1 MKRTCQDVKIKIN
14 SLIFIRRQNPADY
27 IFLLRHL
34 LYSSS
39 NYINYVLRIII
50 RKKIQQEESK

>member
-1 MKRTCQDVKIKIN
+1 MKQTCQDVKIKIN

-34 LYSSS
+34 LYSSN
-39 NYINYVLRIII
+39 NYINYVLRILI